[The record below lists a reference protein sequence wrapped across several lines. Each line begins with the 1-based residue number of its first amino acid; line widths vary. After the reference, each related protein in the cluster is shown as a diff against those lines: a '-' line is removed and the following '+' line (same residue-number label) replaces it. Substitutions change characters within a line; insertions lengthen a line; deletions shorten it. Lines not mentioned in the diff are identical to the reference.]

1 MAKFTSISAFFAP
14 RDMTTGTPWKRMLN
28 FCLPMLV
35 GNIFQ
40 QLYNTVDAVVVGHY
54 IGDNALAAVG
64 SAGPLVMVMI
74 ALFFSIASGVG
85 IMVAQYFGAK
95 QREELSQTIGCCLTV
110 MTIAALFISVAAPP
124 FIRPGL
130 ELLGTP
136 PEILDW
142 CAEYVRI
149 LIWGS
154 IGMAY
159 YNIIS
164 GILRGLGDA
173 VSSLLYLIVAS
184 LLNVALDILFVSQ
197 FHMGVAG
204 VAWATIIA
212 QAVSGLLCLRRLM
225 RLRDVFELKRSHL
238 YPSKRHLKQILHLG
252 LPTGISQVINSLAM
266 MMVQSLA
273 NTFGAAFVACNVIVM
288 RVDSFVMM
296 PVFTFGAVM
305 MTYTGQNVGAQRQ
318 DRVQEGL
325 RQCLILALSVC
336 VFAIGVVLLFGQYL
350 MMLFTDTTEIIEM
363 SMHMMRIMAAGY
375 LGISIG
381 QIFLGLLRG
390 AGETVMP
397 MWITTISSV
406 GIRIPLAYLLVY
418 LTTSEAYPIGSP
430 DSLFI
435 SLAIAWISGAV
446 MSFWAY
452 KRGKWR
458 KKGLVQAAPQEA

>member
-1 MAKFTSISAFFAP
+1 MTQKKSLSSFFAP
-14 RDMTTGTPWKRMLN
+14 RDMTTGTPWKRILN

-85 IMVAQYFGAK
+85 IMVSQYFGAK
-95 QREELSQTIGCCLTV
+95 QREDLSHTIGCCLTIMTV
-110 MTIAALFISVAAPP
+110 MAVAVSLIGP
-124 FIRPGL
+124 FFARPGL

-142 CAEYVRI
+142 CADYVRI
-149 LIWGS
+149 IMWGA

-159 YNIIS
+159 YNILS

-173 VSSLLYLIVAS
+173 VSSLLYLIIAS
-184 LLNVALDILFVSQ
+184 LLNVVLDILFVSV

-212 QAVSGLLCLRRLM
+212 QAVSGILCLRRLM
-225 RLRDVFELKRSHL
+225 QLREVFTLNRYYL
-238 YPSKRHLKQILHLG
+238 RPSKKHLQQILRLG
-252 LPTGISQVINSLAM
+252 LPTGISQVINSMSM

-273 NTFGAAFVACNVIVM
+273 NTFGAAFIACNVIVM

-318 DRVQEGL
+318 DRVQQGL
-325 RQCLILALSVC
+325 RQCLLLATTVC
-336 VFAIGVVLLFGQYL
+336 LLGIGAVLIFGRYL
-350 MMLFTDTTEIIEM
+350 MMLFTDTTQVIDM
-363 SMHMMRIMAAGY
+363 AMTMMKIMAAGY
-375 LGISIG
+375 MGIAIG
-381 QIFLGLLRG
+381 QVFLGFLRG
-390 AGETVMP
+390 SGETVMP
-397 MWITTISSV
+397 MWITSISSIV
-406 GIRIPLAYLLVY
+406 IRIPLAYLLVH
-418 LTTSEAYPIGSP
+418 LTKSP
-430 DSLFI
+430 DMPLGRPESLFI

-446 MSFWAY
+446 MSYFTY
-452 KRGKWR
+452 KHGKWR
-458 KKGLVQAAPQEA
+458 KKGLIKVEQAA